1 MKGIIIYIIFVMS
14 LPYGSFAQQNGCDY
28 KVEIIT
34 NNTEFRKEEFFW
46 RMKAIKLFG
55 KSTNITG
62 IAEIVD
68 SKGNIIKKYSPWTNE
83 SISKQK
89 TSNEFSTNLKENEE
103 YKIAAEIKVECNDEN
118 KDNNVNV
125 KIIKKLQ
132 TTAAIVQSQQI
143 VYKSSNEKV
152 KDSILIFLLGFSIL
166 LNVILIWKR

>member
-1 MKGIIIYIIFVMS
+1 MKGIIIYIIFVIS
-14 LPYGSFAQQNGCDY
+14 LSYGSFAQQNGCDY

-46 RMKAIKLFG
+46 RMKAIKLYG
-55 KSTNITG
+55 ESTNITG

-68 SKGNIIKKYSPWTNE
+68 SKGNIIKKYNPWTNE

-89 TSNEFSTNLKENEE
+89 TSNEFSANLKENEE

-118 KDNNVNV
+118 KDNNV
-125 KIIKKLQ
+125 KIIKIKGKNKENI
-132 TTAAIVQSQQI
+132 AI

-152 KDSILIFLLGFSIL
+152 KDLILIFLLGFSIL
-166 LNVILIWKR
+166 FNVILIWKR